1 MYSSV
6 SSVPGANFDYRLVN
20 ESALHASVTG
30 SLRFDADELSPLLL
44 VEFYGPLRK
53 GKKGV
58 ILTPAD
64 VDTGMEL
71 RAPLSNQY
79 FPGSNLLSP
88 VSFYTQSLSSRIPA
102 VSRAALSFF
111 MCHIYTSPSLI
122 PFNFQVNC
130 LRILL
135 PQILDTSDQD
145 IGETREPFPP
155 PGGYR
160 ADLHFHLPALRRTAM
175 HLKIGL

>member
-1 MYSSV
+1 MR
-6 SSVPGANFDYRLVN
+6 A
-20 ESALHASVTG
+20 VTG
-30 SLRFDADELSPLLL
+30 SLRFDADELSPLLR
-44 VEFYGPLRK
+44 VEFHGPLRK

-58 ILTPAD
+58 IPSPAD
-64 VDTGMEL
+64 VVAGMEL
-71 RAPLSNQY
+71 CAPLSNQY

-88 VSFYTQSLSSRIPA
+88 ESFYTQSLSSRVPA
-102 VSRAALSFF
+102 VSRTALSFF

-122 PFNFQVNC
+122 PFNYQVNC

-135 PQILDTSDQD
+135 PEILDALDQE

-160 ADLHFHLPALRRTAM
+160 ADLHLHLPALRSIAM
-175 HLKIGL
+175 HPEIRL

>member
-1 MYSSV
+1 
-6 SSVPGANFDYRLVN
+6 
-20 ESALHASVTG
+20 VTG

-44 VEFYGPLRK
+44 VEFHGPLRK

-58 ILTPAD
+58 ILSPAD
-64 VDTGMEL
+64 VVTGMEL
-71 RAPLSNQY
+71 CAPLSNQY

-102 VSRAALSFF
+102 VSRTALSFF
-111 MCHIYTSPSLI
+111 MCHIYTSPSPN
-122 PFNFQVNC
+122 PFNVQVNC

-135 PQILDTSDQD
+135 TKILDALDQE

-155 PGGYR
+155 PGRYR
-160 ADLHFHLPALRRTAM
+160 ADLHLHLPAL
-175 HLKIGL
+175 

>member
-1 MYSSV
+1 MYNSV
-6 SSVPGANFDYRLVN
+6 SPVPGANLDYRLVD

-30 SLRFDADELSPLLL
+30 NLRFDADELSPLLL

-58 ILTPAD
+58 ILPPAD
-64 VDTGMEL
+64 VDSGMEL
-71 RAPLSNQY
+71 CAPLSNQN

-102 VSRAALSFF
+102 VSRTALSFF
-111 MCHIYTSPSLI
+111 MCHFYTSPSLI

-135 PQILDTSDQD
+135 QEIFDASD
-145 IGETREPFPP
+145 
-155 PGGYR
+155 
-160 ADLHFHLPALRRTAM
+160 
-175 HLKIGL
+175 